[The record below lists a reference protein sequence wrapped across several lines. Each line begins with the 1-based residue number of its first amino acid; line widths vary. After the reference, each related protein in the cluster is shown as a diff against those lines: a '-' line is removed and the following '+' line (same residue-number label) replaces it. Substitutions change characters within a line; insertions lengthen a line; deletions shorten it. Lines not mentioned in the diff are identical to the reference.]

1 MLNAA
6 SSISPAKFAIQ
17 RDLLCKWLPNSSCQS
32 SDCAQALNIKQM
44 LCTATLMCSLKKILL
59 QSGFLDLRSLVIVV
73 KIWECCL
80 WLKEGCRVS
89 WGQHVAVNSAGV
101 RAPVS
106 W

>member
-44 LCTATLMCSLKKILL
+44 LYTATLIRSLKKILL
-59 QSGFLDLRSLVIVV
+59 QSGFLDLRLLVFVV
-73 KIWECCL
+73 KIWECL
-80 WLKEGCRVS
+80 WLKDGCRVS
-89 WGQHVAVNSAGV
+89 RGQHVAVNSAGV